1 MNVETNFE
9 KRHGLPSPLAFHL
22 GATFINIQQE
32 MLATHAADPVT
43 AFKSNLEKM
52 REILDALKTW
62 QHHPF
67 HRQNSDPPVVWQ
79 SGSSRLLDYGGAS
92 KTTSA
97 PPVLVIPSLVNKP
110 YILDLSPENSLMQML
125 AATGLRPYLLDWGT
139 PEMAESEFD
148 LNDYILSRALPALNE
163 IHQISGVKI
172 GVLGYCMGGTIAATM
187 SLLSNKINALTT
199 IGAPWNFS
207 SPTGNQLLLQQ
218 IASTDNGQN
227 LRTLIQNLSRAFG
240 NLPYIFLQ
248 SLFAAIN
255 PNQFQSKF
263 LLFNQM
269 DPLSNT
275 AQQFVAIE
283 DWLNDGLPL
292 TGPAADD
299 LLVKWH
305 IQNQIMNGK
314 WRINNTRIDATKI
327 TIPGMFVCG
336 KSDTIAPPE
345 ATLALPKQVR
355 NATLIQPDTGHV
367 GMIVGSKSR
376 EQVILPIANFLLK
389 HADNCPTN

>member
-1 MNVETNFE
+1 MKVETSFE

-22 GATFINIQQE
+22 GATLINMQQE
-32 MLATHAADPVT
+32 MLAAHAADPVA

-62 QHHPF
+62 QQHPF

-92 KTTSA
+92 KTIPA

-148 LNDYILSRALPALNE
+148 LNDYIQLRAMPALNE
-163 IHQISGVKI
+163 IHQISGVKT
-172 GVLGYCMGGTIAATM
+172 GVLGYCMGGTIAASM
-187 SLLSNKINALTT
+187 SLLSNKINALAT
-199 IGAPWNFS
+199 IGAPWDFS
-207 SPTGNQLLLQQ
+207 NPTGNRLLLQQ
-218 IASTDNGQN
+218 IANADNGQN
-227 LRTLIQNLSRAFG
+227 LRTLIQNLSQAFG
-240 NLPYIFLQ
+240 NLPFVFLQ

-263 LLFNQM
+263 LRFNQM

-292 TGPAADD
+292 TGPAADG

-314 WRINNTRIDATKI
+314 WRINDTRIDAKKI
-327 TIPGMFVCG
+327 TIPGMFACG

-345 ATLALPKQVR
+345 ATLALPEQVR
-355 NATLIQPDTGHV
+355 NAALIQPDTGHV

-389 HADNCPTN
+389 HADMPPIN